1 MNPVNPARLK
11 LRFYWAVVVLYVAV
25 SIWWLVYF
33 TRMDGILTRRVQRAG
48 AELDPDQIAALRD
61 ATSGMARM
69 FLFEGGFLGLLLLAS
84 AGLVVRAL
92 VREVMVHRQQRNF
105 LSAVTHELKSPIA
118 SASLYIETLQLGR
131 AKDDE
136 QRDRYL
142 QHAKED
148 LRRLQ
153 DMVDQLLESA
163 RLSSAGPDIHPEDLD
178 LSEFAG
184 RCLEKLEEEGAF
196 HNASVTLEAP
206 VPVAA
211 RADTHAIETILRNLI
226 SNAVKYG
233 GDEPRIIV
241 RISRDEG
248 GARLKVRDYGP
259 GIRGANRKEIMGAFV
274 RGGDENVRTQK
285 GVGLGLFMVAEL
297 ARAMGGSARV
307 APSLPGA
314 GFAVEV
320 DLPTSTSPL

>member
-1 MNPVNPARLK
+1 MNPARRK
-11 LRFYWAVVVLYVAV
+11 LRFYWAVVALYVA
-25 SIWWLVYF
+25 IYLWWLVYF
-33 TRMDGILTRRVQRAG
+33 SRMDSILLHRVQRAG
-48 AELDPDQIAALRD
+48 AQLDPAQVEALRT
-61 ATSGMARM
+61 ATGSMARM
-69 FLFEGGFLGLLLLAS
+69 FMFEGGFLGLLLLAS

-92 VREVMVHRQQRNF
+92 IRELAVHRQQRNF

-136 QRDRYL
+136 QRARYL

-163 RLSSAGPDIHPEDLD
+163 RLSRAGPDIHPENID
-178 LSEFAG
+178 LSELTA
-184 RCLEKLEEEGAF
+184 RCLLELEQEGACRG
-196 HNASVTLEAP
+196 ATVTLEAP
-206 VPVAA
+206 VPVAV
-211 RADTHAIETILRNLI
+211 RADPHAIQTILRNLI

-233 GDEPRIIV
+233 GEEPRIVV
-241 RISRDEG
+241 RVSKDEG

-259 GIRGANRKEIMGAFV
+259 GIGGANRKQIMGAFV
-274 RGGDENVRTQK
+274 RGGNENVRTQK

-297 ARAMGGSARV
+297 SRAMGGSARV
-307 APSLPGA
+307 APSMPGA

-320 DLPTSTSPL
+320 DLPASTRPL

>member
-1 MNPVNPARLK
+1 MNPARRK
-11 LRFYWAVVVLYVAV
+11 LRFYWAVVALYVAI
-25 SIWWLVYF
+25 SIWWLIYF

-48 AELDPDQIAALRD
+48 AELDPAQVEALRN
-61 ATSGMARM
+61 ATAGMARM

-92 VREVMVHRQQRNF
+92 VREVAVHRQQRNF

-136 QRDRYL
+136 QRARYL
-142 QHAKED
+142 EHAGQD

-153 DMVDQLLESA
+153 DMVDQMLESA
-163 RLSSAGPDIHPEDLD
+163 RLSNAGPDIDPEDLD
-178 LSEFAG
+178 LSKFAA
-184 RCLEKLEEEGAF
+184 RYIEILKREGALG
-196 HNASVTLEAP
+196 NATIKLEAP
-206 VPVAA
+206 IPVAA
-211 RADTHAIETILRNLI
+211 RADAHAIETILRNLI

-233 GDEPRIIV
+233 GDEPRIVV
-241 RISRDEG
+241 RVSQDER
-248 GARLKVRDYGP
+248 GAHLKVSDQGP
-259 GIRGANRKEIMGAFV
+259 GLQGANRKEIMSAFV

-297 ARAMGGSARV
+297 SRAMGGSARV
-307 APSLPGA
+307 TPAMPGS

-320 DLPTSTSPL
+320 DLPTATKPL